1 MFVRLR
7 VEFFIERFAHNLRQ
21 LRSDGCWVCCED
33 KLGIGQHELTQ
44 ILVLELGF
52 FDVVGNREM
61 VDPVLRDVATHL
73 RV

>member
-7 VEFFIERFAHNLRQ
+7 VEFFIERFAHNLRK

-33 KLGIGQHELTQ
+33 KLGIGKHELTQ
-44 ILVLELGF
+44 ILILELGF
-52 FDVVGNREM
+52 FDVVGNWEM
-61 VDPVLRDVATHL
+61 VDPVLCNVATHL